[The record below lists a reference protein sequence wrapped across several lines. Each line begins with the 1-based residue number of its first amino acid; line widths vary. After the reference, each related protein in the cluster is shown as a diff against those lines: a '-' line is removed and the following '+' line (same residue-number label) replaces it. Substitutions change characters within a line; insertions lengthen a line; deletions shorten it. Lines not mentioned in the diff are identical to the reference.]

1 MPHRLFHMV
10 REENQDPAPGPASLF
25 HFLAGSFREHFHP
38 VAVEFFGIAWGRLAM
53 MAGNDPSKV
62 ASHSS
67 MVLIFGLKTTYLS
80 MSVSFLREISTYTTA
95 AGCCLHPTS
104 ASADATTRPP
114 ASVFID
120 LPVSDG
126 MNASTM
132 ISRARSGFLRSIQ
145 RPAQIL

>member
-67 MVLIFGLKTTYLS
+67 IVLIFGLKTTYLS
-80 MSVSFLREISTYTTA
+80 MSVSFLREISTYTPDA
-95 AGCCLHPTS
+95 CSCLHPANTS
-104 ASADATTRPP
+104 ADTTRKK
-114 ASVFID
+114 
-120 LPVSDG
+120 
-126 MNASTM
+126 N
-132 ISRARSGFLRSIQ
+132 ARSLIYFL
-145 RPAQIL
+145 